1 MEVTTIIRK
10 PLVTEKSTYDS
21 SELNRYVFEV
31 DRRASKPQIRQAVE
45 ELYGVRVLG
54 VATQNRKGQ
63 QRRNRFGFW
72 RTKAQKRAIVKVH
85 PEDRIELF

>member
-1 MEVTTIIRK
+1 MEPTHVIRK
-10 PLVTEKSTYDS
+10 PLVTEKTTFGADQH
-21 SELNRYVFEV
+21 NRYVFEV
-31 DRRASKPQIRQAVE
+31 DPRADKPTIRQAVE
-45 ELYGVRVLG
+45 ALYDVRVVG

-72 RTKAQKRAIVKVH
+72 RTPARKIATVKVH